1 VETHNIDG
9 QPKKL
14 IVHRKGATRAF
25 PAGSL
30 EIPKKYRAF
39 GQPVLIPGSMGT
51 ASYILVG
58 IESSR
63 ETFYSTCHGAGR
75 VMSRHESVRRVSGQ
89 NLAQELDSKG
99 VIVKCHSLRGLAEE
113 APSAYKDIDQ
123 VVEVVQ
129 AAGLSRKVA
138 RLKPLA
144 VVKGE

>member
-1 VETHNIDG
+1 
-9 QPKKL
+9 
-14 IVHRKGATRAF
+14 
-25 PAGSL
+25 
-30 EIPKKYRAF
+30 
-39 GQPVLIPGSMGT
+39 
-51 ASYILVG
+51 
-58 IESSR
+58 
-63 ETFYSTCHGAGR
+63 
-75 VMSRHESVRRVSGQ
+75 MSRHESVRRVSGQ